1 MRAFEIQFTWQQLA
15 QWVSLVEQWPY
26 RVSYVID
33 ACDNNPRVSN
43 TVPLIDIYEK
53 LVKCSLNTI
62 IALTV
67 LKHEYQSNV
76 LKTQTWIWIEMQK
89 TLSSI

>member
-1 MRAFEIQFTWQQLA
+1 MRAFEIPFTWQQLA

-33 ACDNNPRVSN
+33 ACDSNTRVSN

-53 LVKCSLNTI
+53 
-62 IALTV
+62 
-67 LKHEYQSNV
+67 
-76 LKTQTWIWIEMQK
+76 
-89 TLSSI
+89 